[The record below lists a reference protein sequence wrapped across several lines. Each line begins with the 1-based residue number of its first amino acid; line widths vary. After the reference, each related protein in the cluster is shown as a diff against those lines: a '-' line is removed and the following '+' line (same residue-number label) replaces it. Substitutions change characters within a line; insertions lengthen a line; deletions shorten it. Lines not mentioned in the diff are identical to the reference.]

1 MVNLKKLMSIS
12 LLGSVL
18 VLTGCATTDQY
29 GRTVTV
35 NKEGC
40 DRGTSYGG
48 AALGAVAGGLLGS
61 AIGSGSGRDVAT
73 VAGLAGGAYLGSR
86 SGVGCDYDN
95 NGRRVYTEERV
106 ERRYERD
113 YDRRYDNN
121 RDGYR
126 R

>member
-1 MVNLKKLMSIS
+1 MNNLKKLLSIS

-18 VLTGCATTDQY
+18 ALTGCATTDQY

-35 NKEGC
+35 NQEGC
-40 DRGTSYGG
+40 ERGTSYGG

-73 VAGLAGGAYLGSR
+73 VAGVAGGAYLGSR

-95 NGRRVYTEERV
+95 NGRRVYREERV
-106 ERRYERD
+106 ERRYYNDRD
-113 YDRRYDNN
+113 YDRRYD